1 MKPESQNP
9 LDAAISQEENL
20 RPWCSECDTDQ
31 YILIEAIDDFL
42 QRSGPWVG
50 VAYSCL
56 ECDSF
61 FAHDVRKESLSAS
74 VLHEFFCERSVGE
87 D

>member
-42 QRSGPWVG
+42 DSAGPSVG

-61 FAHDVRKESLSAS
+61 FAHDVRKESLSAR
-74 VLHEFFCERSVGE
+74 VLHEFLCERSVEE